1 MIKKIVPPPPTCTC
15 NIKNINGV
23 FMYRDICLVYV
34 FIEIFYSIYLSG
46 DLKTQLIFM

>member
-1 MIKKIVPPPPTCTC
+1 MA
-15 NIKNINGV
+15 
-23 FMYRDICLVYV
+23 FLMYRDICLVYV